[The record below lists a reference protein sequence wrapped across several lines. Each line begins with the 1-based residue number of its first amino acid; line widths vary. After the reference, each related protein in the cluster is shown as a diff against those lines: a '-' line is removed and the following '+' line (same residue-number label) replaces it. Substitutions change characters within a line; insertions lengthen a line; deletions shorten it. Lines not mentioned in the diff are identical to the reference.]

1 MTYNVFGGT
10 LNLTLSIYV
19 NSLYVTDVVLIIQE
33 DCARVLMF
41 RGANKEL
48 RNSTGH
54 TPYEIAIAASY
65 HGLADT
71 IQKFRPEDVGEKL
84 SLTCGLVVVCS
95 SVITVMISK

>member
-1 MTYNVFGGT
+1 M
-10 LNLTLSIYV
+10 
-19 NSLYVTDVVLIIQE
+19 NSLYVTEIVLIMQE

-84 SLTCGLVVVCS
+84 SLTCGLLVVCS
-95 SVITVMISK
+95 IIIIMMISK

>member
-1 MTYNVFGGT
+1 MLFTSH
-10 LNLTLSIYV
+10 LP
-19 NSLYVTDVVLIIQE
+19 YVTDVLLAMQE

-54 TPYEIAIAASY
+54 TPYEIAVAASY
-65 HGLADT
+65 HSLADT

-84 SLTCGLVVVCS
+84 SLSCRL
-95 SVITVMISK
+95 

>member
-1 MTYNVFGGT
+1 M
-10 LNLTLSIYV
+10 
-19 NSLYVTDVVLIIQE
+19 NSLYVTEIVLIIQE

-71 IQKFRPEDVGEKL
+71 IRKFRPEDVGEKL
-84 SLTCGLVVVCS
+84 SLTCGLLVVCS
-95 SVITVMISK
+95 DITIVSKP